1 MQNTIPFSGN
11 PLDRAANQ
19 RREDAW
25 VTEHL
30 QAGASRYLAFS
41 QLNVLAREAEGA
53 ELHWLDASVC
63 EHLEDGAAPLLLG
76 LRDGIAHF
84 AVDLSSLTDPIASIG
99 IEGAGFAD
107 SRRIAT
113 DLPEGDAGILAQAR
127 ALLDWHARHRYC
139 GSCGSAT
146 TVCAGGSMRKCASC
160 GDEHYP
166 NPHPVVIMVA
176 WRGDRCLLGSGR
188 AWAQQR
194 YSALAGFMDQGETI
208 EEAVAREVKEEVG
221 LDVDEVVYHTSQPW
235 PFPSNLMIGCFA
247 HVAGEALTVDPV
259 ELSGARWFSR
269 EEIGRALDNP
279 DSVDFGLPGRIAI
292 AHHLIRAWVA
302 RRAALS
308 QPPGR
313 SVA

>member
-1 MQNTIPFSGN
+1 MIPFSGN
-11 PLDRAANQ
+11 PLDRSANQ

-25 VTEHL
+25 VAEQLEAAT
-30 QAGASRYLAFS
+30 SRYLAFS
-41 QLNVLAREAEGA
+41 ELDVLAREAGGA
-53 ELHWLDASVC
+53 ELHWLDASIRQ
-63 EHLEDGAAPLLLG
+63 HLQEGAPPLLLG

-84 AVDLSSLTDPIASIG
+84 AVDLTAIDDPIATIG
-99 IEGAGFAD
+99 IDGAAFAD
-107 SRRIAT
+107 SRGIAT

-127 ALLDWHARHRYC
+127 SLLDWHRRHRFC
-139 GSCGSAT
+139 GSCGAET
-146 TVCAGGSMRKCASC
+146 TVCAGGGMRKCAGC

-188 AWAQQR
+188 AWAQKR

-247 HVAGEALTVDPV
+247 HVTSDELNVDPV

-269 EEIGRALDNP
+269 EEIGRALDDP
-279 DSVDFGLPGRIAI
+279 QSVDFGLPGSIAI
-292 AHHLIRAWVA
+292 AHHLIRAWVD
-302 RRAALS
+302 RR
-308 QPPGR
+308 
-313 SVA
+313 